1 MVLVLAQAQ
10 VLVPS
15 LPGRHALGHAE
26 RLAPQLL
33 YGFALERLERLG
45 ARRVESCRIQ
55 LELALSKEGEARVQ
69 LGRQLVR
76 VVPVDSVGVG
86 RAGFVRR

>member
-1 MVLVLAQAQ
+1 MVLALAL

-33 YGFALERLERLG
+33 HGFALERLERLD
-45 ARRVESCRIQ
+45 ARRVESCRIK
-55 LELALSKEGEARVQ
+55 LELAIRKEGESGVQ
-69 LGRQLVR
+69 LCRQLVR
-76 VVPVDSVGVG
+76 VVPVDRAGVG
-86 RAGFVRR
+86 RAGFVRG